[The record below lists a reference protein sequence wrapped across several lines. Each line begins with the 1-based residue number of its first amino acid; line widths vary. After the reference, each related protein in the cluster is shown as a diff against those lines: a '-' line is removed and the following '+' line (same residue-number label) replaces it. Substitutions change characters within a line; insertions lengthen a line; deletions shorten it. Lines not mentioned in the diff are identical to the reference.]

1 MNGTEA
7 DGSTHPLLP
16 LGHTLAALRSVGIAV
31 AATSRTDPYERFPH
45 TAPTLHEWHRSR
57 RLDAPPP
64 APGTYVGRTVSVACG
79 TVGRSPGLRPSL
91 QALRS
96 RLPFLV

>member
-64 APGTYVGRTVSVACG
+64 APGTYVGRTEIGRDRGRRYLPHRSVRAVPAYG
-79 TVGRSPGLRPSL
+79 SYL
-91 QALRS
+91 A
-96 RLPFLV
+96 